1 MLPIGSLYKQV
12 EQQKALGM
20 SDPVTTKYDFDLNFQ
35 EQIVTFMVRDTNFA
49 MRGKDLV
56 LPEYFTEEASQ
67 ILVRITQAHVKTYRS
82 CPGVKLMPM
91 LIKDAVAAKQLRKDV
106 IPDVTKLVKRIV
118 LGSLANPEF
127 VLDRISD
134 FAKHQ
139 AIEKAIMESVG
150 FLEKGE
156 WAKIEK
162 GMRSALTVGDVNEGQ
177 DYNYFEEI
185 ESRTQRREDIKAGKL
200 VKAGITTGYTA
211 MDALL
216 YHGGWGRKEL
226 SCIMGPAKSGK
237 SQALGDFCK
246 NASIAGFNVLY
257 VSLEVAKEIIAER
270 MDAALSNTLMREL
283 HKDPDLVEADIR
295 RLESSSGVL
304 RLQDRPSGTFKPS
317 HLTAMLDNY
326 RSQGITFDLVAVDY
340 ADIMAAEYRSDDQ
353 RENLRTIYIDLRA
366 IAHEYNIAL
375 LTATQT
381 NREGAK
387 SVTAKATDV
396 GDDWNKARTVD
407 ILIGINA
414 TDAEKKAGEARLY
427 WALSRN
433 TADGFSLRIKQD
445 RERMQFITKVLGKE

>member
-1 MLPIGSLYKQV
+1 
-12 EQQKALGM
+12 M
-20 SDPVTTKYDFDLNFQ
+20 SDPTAKYDFDLQFQ
-35 EQIVTFMVRDTNFA
+35 EQIVTFMIRDTTFA
-49 MRGKDLV
+49 LRAKDLV
-56 LPEYFTEEASQ
+56 QPEYFTEEAAQ
-67 ILVRITQAHVKTYRS
+67 VLVRICQQHVKVYRT
-82 CPGVKLMPM
+82 CPGVKFMPM
-91 LIKDAVAAKQLRKDV
+91 LIRDAIDSKMLRKDMV
-106 IPDVTKLVKRIV
+106 KEVAALMKRVVT
-118 LGSLANPEF
+118 GSMANPEF
-127 VLDRISD
+127 VIDRIAD

-150 FLEKGE
+150 FLEKGQWE
-156 WAKIEK
+156 KIEK
-162 GMRSALTVGDVNEGQ
+162 GMRTALSVGDSNEGE
-177 DYNYFEEI
+177 DYDFFEEI
-185 ESRTQRREDIKAGKL
+185 ESRTKRREDIKAGKL
-200 VKAGITTGYTA
+200 VKAGITTGYSA

-237 SQALGDFCK
+237 SLALGDFCK
-246 NASIAGFNVLY
+246 NASLAGYNVLY

-283 HKDPDLVEADIR
+283 HKDADLVENDIR
-295 RLESSSGVL
+295 KLEKSSGIL
-304 RLQDRPSGTFKPS
+304 KLQDRPSGTFKPS

-326 RSQGITFDLVAVDY
+326 RSKGITFDLVAVDY
-340 ADIMAAEYRSDDQ
+340 ADIMAAEYRSEDQ

-381 NREGAK
+381 NRDGAK
-387 SVTAKATDV
+387 SVTAKATHI

-433 TADGFSLRIKQD
+433 TADGFSLKIKQD
-445 RERMQFITKVLGKE
+445 RERMQFIKKVIGKE